1 MPIYYPI
8 SIITINNKLFTT
20 ANIGIYKSDNALNL
34 IESYIRTDAYYKGI
48 YYYYTADILYVASYS
63 SKRIDLFY
71 RNLSFISSI
80 SLTNIPYA
88 LTEKND
94 KLYVGIEGG
103 LISVVENNL
112 VVKNITTMCTSYI
125 RSIVIDAN
133 DLMGVL
139 CWINSMLYLYTTNGS
154 YTGKS
159 ITTPLSP
166 RFISYDLN
174 GYFIISNA
182 NQINIFY

>member
-1 MPIYYPI
+1 MPINYPS
-8 SIITINNKLFTT
+8 SIITINNEFFTT
-20 ANIGIYKSDNALNL
+20 ATIGIYKLDNALNL
-34 IESYIRTDAYYKGI
+34 IESYIRTDANYRGI
-48 YYYYTADILYVASYS
+48 YYNYTADILYVASFN

-80 SLTNIPYA
+80 SLTNGPYA
-88 LTEKND
+88 LTEKNG
-94 KLYVGIEGG
+94 KLYVGIDGG

-112 VVKNITTMCTSYI
+112 VVKNITTMCISYI
-125 RSIVIDAN
+125 RSIVIDTN
-133 DLMGVL
+133 ELMAVL
-139 CWINSMLYLYTTNGS
+139 CNSDNTLYLYTTNGS
-154 YTGKS
+154 YTGIS
-159 ITTPLSP
+159 MTTPLSS